1 MTGAAVLVAAA
12 FASGAPLASSTSLEP
27 AAPRFADRI
36 AATATVVLA
45 EDVDPGSVQAVGGFG
60 PLDVLSGPVVERHE
74 RGGGR
79 TAVELRWVVACL
91 NEDCV
96 PGDTPRAIALPP
108 LRVTATRDDGTRA
121 TAVVPWPGVTIGGRV
136 SRAAAGEAIP
146 PLRRETTLPPASYR
160 VSPGALAAA
169 FDVLAALLLLAAAL
183 LGVRALVRRQRRRE
197 EERLARLTP
206 LERAL
211 VYARESERRGP
222 DDRRRALGLLGRIL
236 GGTGSALA
244 GSASQLAWSPPEP
257 SPDQVESVVHDVEHG
272 AVQ

>member
-1 MTGAAVLVAAA
+1 MTGAAVLAAA
-12 FASGAPLASSTSLEP
+12 ALASGTPLASTTSLEP

-45 EDVDPGSVQAVGGFG
+45 DDVDPGSVQAAGGFG
-60 PLDVLSGPVVERHE
+60 PLDVLSGPDVERHE
-74 RGGGR
+74 LRGR

-96 PGDTPRAIALPP
+96 PGDTPRGIALPP
-108 LRVTATRDDGTRA
+108 LRVTATRDDGSRA
-121 TAVVPWPGVTIGGRV
+121 TAVVRWPAVTVAGRV
-136 SRAAAGEAIP
+136 TRAEAGEATP
-146 PLRRETTLPPASYR
+146 PFRRETTLPPASYR

-169 FDVLAALLLLAAAL
+169 FDVLAALLLPAAAL